1 MLFAAKLGF
10 KVMVKNVI
18 STLGMEATGDPAFSM
33 FNLSLKDDWVNNKKF
48 CHRLSDEENMDEEG
62 KQEAQDRLGEQ
73 HNLPWEEPAQPS
85 SCVFCV
91 LDTAAT
97 K

>member
-18 STLGMEATGDPAFSM
+18 ATLGMEATGDPAFSM

-73 HNLPWEEPAQPS
+73 HNLP
-85 SCVFCV
+85 
-91 LDTAAT
+91 
-97 K
+97 